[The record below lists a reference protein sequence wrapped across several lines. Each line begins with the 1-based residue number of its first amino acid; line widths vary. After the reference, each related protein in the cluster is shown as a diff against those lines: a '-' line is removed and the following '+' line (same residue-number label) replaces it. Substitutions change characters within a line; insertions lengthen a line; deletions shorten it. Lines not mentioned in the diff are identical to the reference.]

1 MCHFM
6 LNWKLYDEF
15 DRQNNRVDAAL
26 NSKDVNYI
34 VTGVFTEKGFG
45 SKGETYLVFMVF
57 KFHLFDRFN
66 CKDKNVYW

>member
-6 LNWKLYDEF
+6 LNWKLYCEF

-34 VTGVFTEKGFG
+34 VTGVFSVLDEG
-45 SKGETYLVFMVF
+45 SKGDVFS
-57 KFHLFDRFN
+57 FHGI
-66 CKDKNVYW
+66 